1 MKRDKHPVAPSS
13 PFREDLVAIS
23 QRPVKDA
30 TGNLVTL
37 RKNVTRET
45 AEALVERAERH
56 VAAENFDAAMLDL
69 ETALAMDVPTPANAA
84 AASPRAAADRPN
96 AAPPRRVRPQ
106 PQHRALPT
114 PA

>member
-69 ETALAMDVPTPANAA
+69 ETALAMDVPTPAKAELLLMKIQT
-84 AASPRAAADRPN
+84 
-96 AAPPRRVRPQ
+96 RRQ
-106 PQHRALPT
+106 PAHVQQLIDQMRHHPDA
-114 PA
+114 